1 MEDCI
6 VDAYYNPTNVGKRI
20 RDERI
25 KANIKLS
32 ELSEEMCITEDML
45 SKIERGLRMCTPD
58 NMFFLCK
65 KFQRSADYFYFG
77 VDVFSD
83 TKADKMVNSEICKIN
98 DVLYKLKPKD
108 TEKVYQ
114 IIKILFIDK

>member
-1 MEDCI
+1 MEEYI

-65 KFQRSADYFYFG
+65 KFQKSADYFYFG
-77 VDVFSD
+77 GDVFYD
-83 TKADKMVNSEICKIN
+83 TKANKKVNNEICKID
-98 DVLYKLKPKD
+98 DVLCELKPKD

-114 IIKILFIDK
+114 IIKILFVDK

>member
-1 MEDCI
+1 M
-6 VDAYYNPTNVGKRI
+6 DAYYNPTNVGKRI

-25 KANIKLS
+25 KANMKLS

-45 SKIERGLRMCTPD
+45 SKIERGLRMCTPE

-65 KFQRSADYFYFG
+65 KFQKSADYFYYG
-77 VDVFSD
+77 VDFFCD
-83 TKADKMVNSEICKIN
+83 IKANKVVNSEIRKIN
-98 DVLYKLKPKD
+98 AVLCELKPKD

-114 IIKILFIDK
+114 IIKILFVDR

>member
-1 MEDCI
+1 MDE
-6 VDAYYNPTNVGKRI
+6 YYNPVNVGKRI

-25 KANIKLS
+25 NANIKLS

-65 KFQRSADYFYFG
+65 KFKKDADYFYFG
-77 VDVFSD
+77 
-83 TKADKMVNSEICKIN
+83 KIAHVNFNLKNKNGNHKICDIICELEEKDIEKI
-98 DVLYKLKPKD
+98 YK
-108 TEKVYQ
+108 
-114 IIKILFIDK
+114 IIKILFIE

>member
-1 MEDCI
+1 M
-6 VDAYYNPTNVGKRI
+6 DAYYNPTNVGKRI

-32 ELSEEMCITEDML
+32 ELSEELCVSEDML

-65 KFQRSADYFYFG
+65 KFQKSADYFYFG
-77 VDVFSD
+77 VEVFCD
-83 TKADKMVNSEICKIN
+83 TKTDKTVSSEIRKIN
-98 DVLYKLKPKD
+98 DILRKLKPKD

-114 IIKILFIDK
+114 IIKILFVDR

>member
-1 MEDCI
+1 M
-6 VDAYYNPTNVGKRI
+6 DAYYNPTNVGKRI
-20 RDERI
+20 CNERL

-45 SKIERGLRMCTPD
+45 SKIERGVRMCTPD

-65 KFQRSADYFYFG
+65 KFQKSADFFYFG
-77 VDVFSD
+77 VDDFCD
-83 TKADKMVNSEICKIN
+83 KKADKTVNNEIQKIN
-98 DVLYKLKPKD
+98 DVLCELKQKD

-114 IIKILFIDK
+114 IIKIIFVDK

>member
-1 MEDCI
+1 M
-6 VDAYYNPTNVGKRI
+6 DAYYNPTNVGKRI

-25 KANIKLS
+25 KANIHLS

-65 KFQRSADYFYFG
+65 KFQKSADYFYFG
-77 VDVFSD
+77 VDVFCD
-83 TKADKMVNSEICKIN
+83 RKDDQTVNSEICKIN
-98 DVLYKLKPKD
+98 DVLCKLKSKD

-114 IIKILFIDK
+114 IIKILFIDR